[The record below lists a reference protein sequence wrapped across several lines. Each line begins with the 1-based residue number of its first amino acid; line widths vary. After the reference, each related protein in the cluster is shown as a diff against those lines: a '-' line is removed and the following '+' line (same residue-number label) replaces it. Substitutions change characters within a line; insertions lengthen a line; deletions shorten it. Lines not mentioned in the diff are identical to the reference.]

1 MEAQLY
7 DTLGWIGTILY
18 LAAYALISAKKLEGD
33 SWTYQGMNIV
43 AGILLV
49 VNTYYLRA
57 YPSLGLNVVWIG
69 IGLVTL
75 GRKRFSK

>member
-1 MEAQLY
+1 
-7 DTLGWIGTILY
+7 
-18 LAAYALISAKKLEGD
+18 
-33 SWTYQGMNIV
+33 MNIV